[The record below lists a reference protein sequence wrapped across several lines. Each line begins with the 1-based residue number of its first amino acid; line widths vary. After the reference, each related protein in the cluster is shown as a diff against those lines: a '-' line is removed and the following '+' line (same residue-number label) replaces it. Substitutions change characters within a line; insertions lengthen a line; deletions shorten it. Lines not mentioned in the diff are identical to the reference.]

1 MTRSDKLPVVLGIIP
16 AAGMSRRMGIA
27 KQTLPLAGY
36 TMTACV
42 ARTML
47 DADLDGVVVITRSE
61 LLERLALPA
70 DDRLFTAINDDSNT
84 QMLDSIQIGIRHLQ
98 EHMPSSID
106 TASVGVLVIP
116 GDMPTVPVAAC
127 KSCVEAFH
135 RDRTRIVIATCDDM
149 RGHPILFP
157 LTLCESFGELKGGLN
172 ALPARFSDRVV
183 EVACSDP
190 AILRDVDTRA
200 DYEDLCE

>member
-47 DADLDGVVVITRSE
+47 DADLYGVVVVTRSE
-61 LLERLALPA
+61 LLERLALPT

-98 EHMPSSID
+98 EHVPSSVDNAI
-106 TASVGVLVIP
+106 AGVLVIP

-127 KSCVEAFH
+127 KSCVEAFR
-135 RDRTRIVIATCDDM
+135 RDTTRIVIATYDDK
-149 RGHPILFP
+149 RGHPILFS
-157 LTLCESFGELKGGLN
+157 LNLCESFGELKGGLN